1 MEKGFVILTENELEN
16 ICGEFFDKGYYSSLY
31 QTDTTD
37 RSVEIFSKWK
47 DELLKKVIERSNKLM
62 IEPNVM
68 QLCLV
73 ADLKEQNF

>member
-1 MEKGFVILTENELEN
+1 MEKGFVILTESELEN

-47 DELLKKVIERSNKLM
+47 DELLKKVIERSKQNKKLN
-62 IEPNVM
+62 ITSDDK
-68 QLCLV
+68 QS
-73 ADLKEQNF
+73 F